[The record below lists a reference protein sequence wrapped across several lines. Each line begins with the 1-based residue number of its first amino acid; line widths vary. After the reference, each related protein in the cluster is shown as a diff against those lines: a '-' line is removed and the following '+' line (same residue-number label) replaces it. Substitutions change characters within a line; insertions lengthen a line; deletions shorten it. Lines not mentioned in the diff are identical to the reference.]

1 MVSINSSNFALSLIK
16 EAKNVCMIQEKE
28 LQLLASA
35 AATAAVRAGS
45 LIMEVYNSDDFQVN
59 LKSDSTP
66 LTLADRKAHEE
77 IKNLLGKTRIPVLS
91 EEGRNIIFEERRG
104 WEYFWMVDPLDGTKE
119 FIKRNGEFTV
129 NIALIY
135 KQFPILGIV
144 YVPVTGELYFGQ
156 NTYGAFKKEGVMP
169 SRTASFT
176 FEELL
181 EGSVTLPCSEKPA
194 VYTAVGSRSHMSKET
209 EQFMAKLKETQG
221 DISILSRGSSLK
233 MCMVAEGK
241 ADIYPR
247 LANTSEWDT
256 AAGQAVAE
264 AAGCEVIDFDSRE
277 RIMYNKDVLQ
287 NPWFIVQKKTK

>member
-1 MVSINSSNFALSLIK
+1 
-16 EAKNVCMIQEKE
+16 MIQEKE

-59 LKSDSTP
+59 LKSDATP
-66 LTLADRKAHEE
+66 LTLADRRAHEE
-77 IKNLLGKTRIPVLS
+77 IKNLLGKTRIPLLS
-91 EEGRNIIFEERRG
+91 EEGRNIVFDERRA

-135 KQFPILGIV
+135 KQFPIMGIV

-156 NTYGAFKKEGVMP
+156 NTFGAFKREGVMP
-169 SRTASFT
+169 SSDASFT
-176 FEELL
+176 FQELI
-181 EGSVTLPCSEKPA
+181 EGAVAIPCYEKPS
-194 VYTAVGSRSHMSKET
+194 VYTVVGSRSHMSKET
-209 EQFMAKLKETQG
+209 EQFIAKLKETYG
-221 DISILSRGSSLK
+221 DITLLSRGSSLK
-233 MCMVAEGK
+233 MCMVAEGD

-264 AAGCEVIDFDSRE
+264 AAGCEVIDFDSRD
-277 RIMYNKDVLQ
+277 RMMYNKESLQ
-287 NPWFIVQKKTK
+287 NPWFIVQRKTK

>member
-1 MVSINSSNFALSLIK
+1 
-16 EAKNVCMIQEKE
+16 MIQEKE

-45 LIMEVYNSDDFQVN
+45 LIMDVYNSDDFQVN

-77 IKNLLGKTRIPVLS
+77 IKNLLGKTRIPLLS
-91 EEGRNIIFEERRG
+91 EEGRNILFEERRG

-135 KQFPILGIV
+135 KQYPIMGIV
-144 YVPVTGELYFGQ
+144 YVPVTGDLYFGQ
-156 NTYGAFKKEGVMP
+156 HMYGAFKREGVEP
-169 SRTASFT
+169 NDHISLSFEDLVNGAVKLPHQIKTST
-176 FEELL
+176 FT
-181 EGSVTLPCSEKPA
+181 V
-194 VYTAVGSRSHMSKET
+194 VGSRSHMSKET
-209 EQFMAKLKETQG
+209 EQFIEKLKTIHG
-221 DISILSRGSSLK
+221 DISFISRGSSLK
-233 MCMVAEGK
+233 MCMVAEGL
-241 ADIYPR
+241 ADVYPR

-264 AAGCEVIDFDSRE
+264 AAGCEVIDSDSHE
-277 RIMYNKDVLQ
+277 RMMYNKEILQ
-287 NPWFIVQKKTK
+287 NPWFIVQKKSK

>member
-1 MVSINSSNFALSLIK
+1 
-16 EAKNVCMIQEKE
+16 MIQEKE

-35 AATAAVRAGS
+35 AATAAVRAGY

-59 LKSDSTP
+59 LKSDATP

-91 EEGRNIIFEERRG
+91 EEGRDIIFDERRG

-135 KQFPILGIV
+135 KQFPIMGIV
-144 YVPVTGELYFGQ
+144 YVPVSGELYFGQ
-156 NTYGAFKKEGVMP
+156 NTHGAYKKEGVTP
-169 SRTASFT
+169 SLTASFT

-181 EGSVTLPCSEKPA
+181 NGSMVLPCSETPP
-194 VYTAVGSRSHMSKET
+194 VYTVVGSRSHMSKET
-209 EQFMAKLKETQG
+209 EQFMGKLKEQHG
-221 DISILSRGSSLK
+221 EISFLSRGSSLK

-241 ADIYPR
+241 ADVYPR
-247 LANTSEWDT
+247 LATTSEWDT

-264 AAGCEVIDFDSRE
+264 AAGCEVVDFDSRE
-277 RIMYNKDVLQ
+277 RIMYNKVVLQ
-287 NPWFIVQKKTK
+287 NPWFVVQKKTK

>member
-1 MVSINSSNFALSLIK
+1 
-16 EAKNVCMIQEKE
+16 MIQENE

-59 LKSDSTP
+59 LKSDATP

-77 IKNLLGKTRIPVLS
+77 IKNLLGKTRIPLLS
-91 EEGRNIIFEERRG
+91 EEGRNILFDERRA

-135 KQFPILGIV
+135 KQFPIMGIV
-144 YVPVTGELYFGQ
+144 YVPVSGELYFGQ
-156 NTYGAFKKEGVMP
+156 NTLGAFKKVNVEP
-169 SRTASFT
+169 SSTVSFT
-176 FEELL
+176 FEELI
-181 EGSVTLPCSEKPA
+181 ENAISLPCSPKPS
-194 VYTAVGSRSHMSKET
+194 VYTVVGSRSHMSKDT
-209 EQFMAKLKETQG
+209 EQFIEKLKDTHGE
-221 DISILSRGSSLK
+221 ISMLSRGSSLK
-233 MCMVAEGK
+233 MCMVAEGN

-277 RIMYNKDVLQ
+277 RMMYNKDVLQ
-287 NPWFIVQKKTK
+287 NPWFIVQRRTK